1 MYKYAILISIEFGLN
16 RNLKMGNEEFKQKL
30 EIYSKLG
37 TVPCIILTG
46 ILIGVL
52 VRRKKKMLKKQSK
65 PNHES
70 EPLWDKGFLRCKCP
84 RIEHF

>member
-1 MYKYAILISIEFGLN
+1 MYKYAILIGIEFGLN

-37 TVPCIILTG
+37 TVPCIILIG

-52 VRRKKKMLKKQSK
+52 VRRKKKMLKTQSK
-65 PNHES
+65 EFGRDS
-70 EPLWDKGFLRCKCP
+70 CFWE
-84 RIEHF
+84 